1 MRNHLFFS
9 SHFLR
14 CCMCVWKFCYFP
26 NNQRDDFKFRI
37 HAASSNPQNINKREN
52 NNFPT
57 TTTNNSWNIRKTFCG
72 WWWWWWRRKGGE
84 WSKTESVCRRWKV
97 VLCVYAT
104 EVKEIWKSLAR
115 WQRTTSERDS
125 CISMHHTEKKVNKLR
140 RWKINNFGELITISA
155 GTGWLFAITHNLLK
169 RKAPH
174 LHHWQ

>member
-72 WWWWWWRRKGGE
+72 WWWWRRKGE
-84 WSKTESVCRRWKV
+84 N
-97 VLCVYAT
+97 
-104 EVKEIWKSLAR
+104 EVKQNQFVVDEKWFCVFMQLKWKRFENLSLDDKEPLLSVTVAF
-115 WQRTTSERDS
+115 Q
-125 CISMHHTEKKVNKLR
+125 CITQKKKSINSAVEK
-140 RWKINNFGELITISA
+140 
-155 GTGWLFAITHNLLK
+155 
-169 RKAPH
+169 
-174 LHHWQ
+174 